1 MASVAI
7 TAFYAG
13 ILAIILVA
21 LSIRVVIV
29 ARAKAHVPYGDGG
42 REELTPVVRAQAN
55 FVEYVPLA
63 VVLIGF
69 LEFGGAS
76 EDLVHG
82 LGIALVVAR
91 VVHPFGLRVG
101 VGPSVPRVIGALTTW
116 VVLLVAGVTAILD
129 FL

>member
-42 REELTPVVRAQAN
+42 KEELTPVVRAQAN

-63 VVLIGF
+63 VG
-69 LEFGGAS
+69 
-76 EDLVHG
+76 
-82 LGIALVVAR
+82 
-91 VVHPFGLRVG
+91 
-101 VGPSVPRVIGALTTW
+101 
-116 VVLLVAGVTAILD
+116 
-129 FL
+129 

>member
-29 ARAKAHVPYGDGG
+29 ARAKAHVPFGDGG
-42 REELTPVVRAQAN
+42 QEELTPVVRAQAN
-55 FVEYVPLA
+55 FAEYVPLA
-63 VVLIGF
+63 VLCIGF
-69 LEFGGAS
+69 TEFGGAS
-76 EDLVHG
+76 ENLVHG

-91 VVHPFGLRVG
+91 VVHPFGLRAS
-101 VGPSVPRVIGALTTW
+101 VGPSIPRFIGTIVTW
-116 VVLLVAGVTAILD
+116 GVLLVAGVTAILG
-129 FL
+129 FV